1 MEDLGC
7 KAVDMSPVGRGYGT
21 FGAVMAALPRW
32 IVYTLHPP
40 KAHNLRKAHV
50 TSQSDTPACN
60 ASHCRTHMAQVVYE
74 DPIHHISGKISKKFR
89 TTYNYRKQ
97 SERKYTSVRGE
108 RDLQNKPYTEKELM
122 HRAKFAAVAAATRS
136 RMADPSQAAADMM
149 AFKAQTKYKTLYRYV
164 FRQEWNA
171 YED

>member
-1 MEDLGC
+1 
-7 KAVDMSPVGRGYGT
+7 
-21 FGAVMAALPRW
+21 
-32 IVYTLHPP
+32 
-40 KAHNLRKAHV
+40 
-50 TSQSDTPACN
+50 
-60 ASHCRTHMAQVVYE
+60 MAQVVYE

-108 RDLQNKPYTEKELM
+108 RDLQNKPYTEKELT
-122 HRAKFAAVAAATRS
+122 HRAKFVAVAAATRS
-136 RMADPSQAAADMM
+136 RMADPSQAAADMA

-171 YED
+171 YEG

>member
-1 MEDLGC
+1 MEE
-7 KAVDMSPVGRGYGT
+7 SPLENIREARGFEDRVEASSAKT
-21 FGAVMAALPRW
+21 TTWSSV
-32 IVYTLHPP
+32 
-40 KAHNLRKAHV
+40 
-50 TSQSDTPACN
+50 N
-60 ASHCRTHMAQVVYE
+60 ARDCRTRMAQVVFE

-108 RDLQNKPYTEKELM
+108 RDLQNKPYTEKELT
-122 HRAKFAAVAAATRS
+122 HRAKFVAVAAATRS
-136 RMADPSQAAADMM
+136 RMADPSQAAADMA

-171 YED
+171 YEG